1 MELKKQIL
9 SIVEKDAK
17 LTNEEIAVMVATDE
31 KTVEEIMNE
40 FEKEKIIFGSKTLID
55 WDKIGD
61 DRVTAY
67 IELNVTPEQGMGFE
81 KIADN
86 IIREFPQVSSV
97 TLMSGGFDILVEID
111 GNSMKD
117 IALFV
122 AEKIS
127 PMTGIIST
135 KTHFV
140 LRKYK
145 NYIDISNSWCYSIEV
160 LTLTL

>member
-9 SIVEKDAK
+9 NILEKDAR
-17 LTNEEIAVMVATDE
+17 LSNEEIAVMIGSDE
-31 KTVEEIMNE
+31 QAVSKAIEEMEND
-40 FEKEKIIFGSKTLID
+40 KIIFGSKTLID
-55 WDKIGD
+55 WDKID
-61 DRVTAY
+61 DDKVTAY
-67 IELNVTPEQGMGFE
+67 IELGVTPEQGMGFE

-97 TLMSGGFDILVEID
+97 TLMSGGFDILVEIE
-111 GNSMKD
+111 GSSMKD

-145 NYIDISNSWCYSIEV
+145 QDGIVLGKENVDERRVIS
-160 LTLTL
+160 L